1 MTLPLDIYLGDLGFG
16 SIQLDIPDVPL
27 AYVGDMDGYGE
38 YEIV

>member
-1 MTLPLDIYLGDLGFG
+1 MTRLLDIYTGDLGFG

-27 AYVGDMDGYGE
+27 ACVGDMDGYGE